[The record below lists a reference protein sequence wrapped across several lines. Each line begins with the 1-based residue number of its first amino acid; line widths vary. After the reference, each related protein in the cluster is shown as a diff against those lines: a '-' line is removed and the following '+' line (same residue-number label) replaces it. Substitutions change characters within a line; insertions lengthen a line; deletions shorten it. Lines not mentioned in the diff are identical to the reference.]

1 MRKFLIFICIFL
13 MLFCIP
19 IVKAEDITGTGMSQ
33 RALVKFLEN
42 IVTIVNELKS
52 DFNILR
58 DNFLNKTTTS
68 GIMSFGSGESSGK
81 TTSTANYAIGGKLYT
96 FSASSN
102 IRFIPQTAQ
111 STPTYCYYLFSLN
124 SSGVLTTTKGTEGSS
139 TPSLVMPAVPANTAP
154 IAAVLIYASST
165 AFQLGVSSTSTAVI
179 TTPTWYQLV
188 GPISGTSFSTAISA
202 SDLALTGL

>member
-68 GIMSFGSGESSGK
+68 GTMSFGSGESSGR
-81 TTSTANYAIGGKLYT
+81 TTTTVNYAIGGKLYT
-96 FSASSN
+96 FSASSD
-102 IRFIPQTAQ
+102 IEFVPQTAQ

-165 AFQLGVSSTSTAVI
+165 AFQLGVSNTSTAVI